1 MFLSSFV
8 SHDGGFRIFF
18 IQAGL
23 VVSVYDY
30 FMFLMITINIWF
42 WSIRLVIASLISWI
56 LSLNLDVGVSCR
68 REPSRSESYSDW
80 SDTSSSLCSGGSLD
94 WSCSTTLWFTT
105 PSSGLASMWIGSNFN
120 SSWNWLAG
128 FFFLRKFFSCV
139 LHDSSYSD
147 RLPRLGLPLLRLP
160 ALTPLKSLFL
170 LVAIHRH
177 LSLSVSWLPL

>member
-68 REPSRSESYSDW
+68 REPSRSESYSD
-80 SDTSSSLCSGGSLD
+80 
-94 WSCSTTLWFTT
+94 
-105 PSSGLASMWIGSNFN
+105 
-120 SSWNWLAG
+120 
-128 FFFLRKFFSCV
+128 
-139 LHDSSYSD
+139 
-147 RLPRLGLPLLRLP
+147 
-160 ALTPLKSLFL
+160 
-170 LVAIHRH
+170 
-177 LSLSVSWLPL
+177 